1 MRRLSANY
9 IYTINQPPLKNG
21 IIEVNQEGAVRKVI
35 DTGGKLKESRNL
47 EFFNGVITPG
57 FINSHCHLELSYLKD
72 KIAKKKGLPGFLEG
86 IIKNREEKNHVV
98 LNSIKTYDS
107 EMNKQGIVAV
117 GDISNTNQTI
127 PIKKESKIFY
137 HTYIES
143 IGLKKD
149 ALEIFKKSKS
159 LQKSFLSNGLD
170 CSIVPHAPYS
180 VSREL
185 FQYIK
190 ELAVLQNS
198 IITIHNQ
205 ESDSEKEMFV
215 SGTGELINIFK
226 KSGIDIGSFKSTGKN
241 SISSILDLLP
251 RQNHIIFVHNTFS
264 NKKDVELVNQHF
276 KNAYWCLCPSSNLN
290 LENQLPDLDIFKKL
304 SRVTLGTD
312 SLASNDSLS
321 ILEEMKVINHYD
333 PDISFGKL
341 IEWATI
347 NGARALK
354 IDDRFGSLEIDKTPG
369 INLIT
374 NFDFDNMQIS
384 AKSEVKVLI

>member
-9 IYTINQPPLKNG
+9 ICTINQPPLKNG
-21 IIEVNQEGAVRKVI
+21 IIEVSQEGVIKKVI
-35 DTGGKLKESRNL
+35 DTGGELKESRNL

-57 FINSHCHLELSYLKD
+57 FINSHCHLELSYLKG
-72 KIAKKKGLPGFLEG
+72 KITKKKGLPGFLEG
-86 IIKNREEKNHVV
+86 IIKNREAKDHVI
-98 LNSIKTYDS
+98 LNSIKIYDS
-107 EMNKQGIVAV
+107 EMKRQGIVAV
-117 GDISNTNQTI
+117 GDISNTDQTVT
-127 PIKKESKIFY
+127 IKKESKIYY

-143 IGLKKD
+143 IGLKD
-149 ALEIFKKSKS
+149 NALEILKKSKR
-159 LQKSFLSNGLD
+159 LQKSFSNNGLD

-180 VSREL
+180 VSKEL

-190 ELAVLQNS
+190 ELAERQNS

-205 ESDSEKEMFV
+205 ESNSEKEMFV
-215 SGTGELINIFK
+215 SGTGDLINIFK
-226 KSGIDIGSFKSTGKN
+226 KSGIDMGSFKSTGKN

-251 RQNHIIFVHNTFS
+251 GQNHIIFVHNTFS
-264 NKKDVELVNQHF
+264 TKEDVELVNQHF
-276 KNAYWCLCPSSNLN
+276 ENAYWCLCPSSNLN

-321 ILEEMKVINHYD
+321 ILEEMKVINQYD
-333 PDISFGKL
+333 PGISFGKL
-341 IEWATI
+341 LEWATI

-354 IDDRFGSLEIDKTPG
+354 IDDQFGSLEIDKTPG

-374 NFDFDNMQIS
+374 DFDFDKMQIS